1 MLAPKTATWCI
12 VFLLCHKKKIGKIN
26 EKKLP
31 SRDPIRCLFWLTVI
45 TAQIWARY
53 NNTIDDPHA
62 FTISQSIRNQP
73 IQTFAIVMFTVASSL
88 LVSAFVLMGKEN
100 CASTDTVALSA
111 IVAIFLLVIPFTSLN
126 YSPTVHGS
134 MALILFIMSIVF
146 SFSIDNDNMSHNV
159 VKRRVVLG
167 LFVAT
172 FVGLMVAAGFETDNE
187 NAMLATS
194 ILELS
199 FGVFFTAFL
208 LISV

>member
-1 MLAPKTATWCI
+1 MRKSYLLVI
-12 VFLLCHKKKIGKIN
+12 LFVVF
-26 EKKLP
+26 
-31 SRDPIRCLFWLTVI
+31 FWLTVI